1 MAALTIE
8 LTDEQLVALLRQLPP
23 ARRQRVLAAAASD
36 RSGHVSPPSAGQ
48 AAGGADSWWAATQRD
63 AEAPLKRLAAEKGF
77 DWDRM
82 DEAGRK
88 ALAADLVEDETP
100 VPLTARSSKPGR

>member
-1 MAALTIE
+1 MVTLTIE
-8 LTDEQLVALLRQLPP
+8 LTDEQIVSLLRQLPA
-23 ARRQRVLAAAASD
+23 ARRKHVLELLRPEGD
-36 RSGHVSPPSAGQ
+36 G
-48 AAGGADSWWAATQRD
+48 WWAATQRD

-82 DEAGRK
+82 SDAERK
-88 ALAADLVEDETP
+88 ALACDLTDDETP

>member
-8 LTDEQLVALLRQLPP
+8 LTDEQLVALLRQR
-23 ARRQRVLAAAASD
+23 ALAAAASD
-36 RSGHVSPPSAGQ
+36 RSGHVSPPSADAAPPTGQ